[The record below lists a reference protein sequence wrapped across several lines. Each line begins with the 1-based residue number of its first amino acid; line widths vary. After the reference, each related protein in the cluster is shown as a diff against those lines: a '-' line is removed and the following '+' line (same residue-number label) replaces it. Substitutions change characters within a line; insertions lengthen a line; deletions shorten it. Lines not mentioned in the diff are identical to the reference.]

1 MALHKPKLIG
11 LYRKYLS
18 KDKRV
23 SLLDFIARKVLQQ
36 QARVLVPEK
45 HFQPSIIFV
54 SKLGLYPSGTSMP
67 EPQIFK
73 KVYKKN
79 SLA

>member
-1 MALHKPKLIG
+1 VALDNTKTIG
-11 LYRKYLS
+11 LYLKYLS

-23 SLLDFIARKVLQQ
+23 SLLDILARKVLQQ
-36 QARVLVPEK
+36 QARVFVPEK
-45 HFQPSIIFV
+45 HFQPSLMFV
-54 SKLGLYPSGTSMP
+54 CKLGAYPSGASKP

-73 KVYKKN
+73 KACKKN